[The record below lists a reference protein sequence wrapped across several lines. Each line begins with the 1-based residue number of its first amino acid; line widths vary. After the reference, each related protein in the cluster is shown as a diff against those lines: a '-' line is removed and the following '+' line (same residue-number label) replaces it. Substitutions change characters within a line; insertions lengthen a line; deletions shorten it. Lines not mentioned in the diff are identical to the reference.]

1 MLKWF
6 KDKFNKNKEEQIDE
20 LHERQIEPEEIKEQ
34 LKEEVDS
41 IKKEVKEVE
50 KDVQRI
56 DNKLERI
63 EERKEEI
70 EKEEKAEEVEQPI
83 EEIVEESIDEKVID
97 EEPIARVAEEL
108 TSKDEIIE
116 DVEDEKPTKKG
127 FFDKLISGLTK
138 TRKEMS
144 DKIDGILSMYKKID
158 EELFE
163 DLEEVL
169 VTADVGVNTTMELID
184 RLRDRVKNEKVT
196 DPNDVKELL
205 KDEIK
210 LLMSESIEDNSLT
223 VNPSPAVMLVVGV
236 NGVGKTT
243 TIGKLANRFKN
254 EGKRVLIA
262 AGDTF
267 RAAAIEQL
275 EEWGNRSGV
284 EIIAHSEG
292 ADPAAVIYDGIHAAK
307 ARKADILI
315 CDTAGRLH
323 NKSNLMNELNK
334 IFRIVERE
342 YGDATKEVL
351 LVLDATTGQNAI
363 NQAKVFKDVANITG
377 VALTKLDGTAK
388 GGVVIALQAEL
399 GLPIKLI
406 GVGEGINDLQP
417 FVAEDFVE
425 AIFN

>member
-1 MLKWF
+1 MFKWI
-6 KDKFNKNKEEQIDE
+6 KDKFKKKDDRLSEDTIIEEFEKSDD
-20 LHERQIEPEEIKEQ
+20 IEDIEEVIEETREEIKE
-34 LKEEVDS
+34 ET
-41 IKKEVKEVE
+41 
-50 KDVQRI
+50 
-56 DNKLERI
+56 
-63 EERKEEI
+63 KEEI
-70 EKEEKAEEVEQPI
+70 IEVVENAEFVEDSIEDKI
-83 EEIVEESIDEKVID
+83 EEISHEDMETSDEKIEEVYEEADNSEEDVEIVED
-97 EEPIARVAEEL
+97 EIE
-108 TSKDEIIE
+108 EIIE
-116 DVEDEKPTKKG
+116 KKPKKKG
-127 FFDKLISGLTK
+127 FFDKLFGGLSK

-144 DKIDGILSMYKKID
+144 DKIDGLLSMYKKID

-184 RLRDRVKNEKVT
+184 RLRDRVKKEKVV
-196 DPNDVKELL
+196 DPSEVKELL

-210 LLMSESIEDNSLT
+210 ILMRESVTDNSLKLE
-223 VNPSPAVMLVVGV
+223 PSPAVLLVVGV

-243 TIGKLANRFKN
+243 TIGKLAYSFKKQ
-254 EGKRVLIA
+254 GKKVLMA

-275 EEWGNRSGV
+275 EEWSNRSGV
-284 EIIAHSEG
+284 EIISHSEG
-292 ADPAAVIYDGIHAAK
+292 ADPAAVIFDGIHAAK
-307 ARKADILI
+307 ARKTDILI

-342 YGDATKEVL
+342 YGDATKEIL

-363 NQAKVFKDVANITG
+363 NQAKVFKEVANITG

-399 GLPIKLI
+399 GLPVKLV

-417 FVAEDFVE
+417 FNPDDFID
-425 AIFN
+425 AIIQ